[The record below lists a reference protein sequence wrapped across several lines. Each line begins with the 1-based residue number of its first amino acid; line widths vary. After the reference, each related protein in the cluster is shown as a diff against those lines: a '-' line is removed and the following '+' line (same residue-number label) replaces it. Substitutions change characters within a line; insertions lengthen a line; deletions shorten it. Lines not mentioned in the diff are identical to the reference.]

1 MDKQPEK
8 DVSPGPPTTGP
19 DYLSLIIEW
28 DEVADDLV
36 AQAAPLRA
44 DPLNDDIVDTEIGG
58 NDLDEDMDP
67 RHEDDVT
74 QPRARVDHVV
84 EQISEWDIVN
94 EASDESF
101 PASDPPAWGSSH
113 AARSGSDGEQRPF
126 VRGWVRAIAPIAIAV
141 TALGGFAIWLRRHFR
156 RAHLLMA

>member
-1 MDKQPEK
+1 MDKQHEN

-28 DEVADDLV
+28 DQIADDLT
-36 AQAAPLRA
+36 QNA
-44 DPLNDDIVDTEIGG
+44 DRETS
-58 NDLDEDMDP
+58 DETQRD
-67 RHEDDVT
+67 DDVT
-74 QPRARVDHVV
+74 QPRARVD
-84 EQISEWDIVN
+84 QINEWDIVD

-113 AARSGSDGEQRPF
+113 AARSNVDTEQRPF
-126 VRGWVRAIAPIAIAV
+126 VRGWVRVIAPVAIAV

-156 RAHLLMA
+156 RGHLLMA